1 MTTPAPGERVDLE
14 LRGGGVVLRTVAPED
29 REAVWEA
36 EVAALE
42 TLRPWFWWCHPEH
55 TPERSAGWVASRA
68 DAWRKGQEYSLLV
81 RAPGSDRVLGCVF
94 LNAIDRITLR
104 GSLGYWI
111 RPDCGRKGVA
121 TEAAQLI
128 VRWAF
133 ESLGLERIEI
143 VCAVDNE
150 RSQRLAERLGAR
162 REGIA
167 RKRLRVGG
175 VSADAVV
182 YALLREDRPGAPE
195 PPAVAAAAARRPGA
209 ASDALDLSVVV
220 PVRNEERNIPEL
232 SRRVDAAVRAM
243 GLAYELVFVTDLNTD
258 RTVDVLRETHAMNP
272 HVKAVKLADGRGQHV
287 AVMAGL
293 DASRGAAVVVMD
305 GDLQDCPEDIPKLYA
320 RMQAGFDVVYGVK
333 EKKNDSALRNFFSR
347 RFVAVMNALS
357 DQRLDHNTS
366 MFRVMSR
373 RTVDQLRRFRESEPS
388 VTGLVT
394 LINFPTD
401 RVLVTSGTRTA
412 GETNYSFGRQVN
424 LAISFL
430 LSFSTKPLRMISV
443 LGLLVAGASFIYL
456 VIILIQAIFVG
467 VPVAGW
473 ATLVSLVT
481 FLSGVQMLAIGLI
494 GVYVGRIFVESKRRP
509 LYIVEE
515 RIGDLREVADR

>member
-1 MTTPAPGERVDLE
+1 MTTQAPAERVHLE
-14 LRGGGVVLRTVAPED
+14 LRGDGVVLRTVSPED

-36 EVAALE
+36 EVASLE
-42 TLRPWFWWCHPEH
+42 ELKPWFWWCHPEH
-55 TPERSAGWVASRA
+55 TRERSAGWVASRD

-81 RAPGSDRVLGCVF
+81 RATDSDRVLGCVF
-94 LNAIDRITLR
+94 LNAIDKISLR

-111 RPDCGRKGVA
+111 RPDAGRKGVA
-121 TEAAQLI
+121 TEAAALI
-128 VRWAF
+128 VKWAF
-133 ESLGLERIEI
+133 EALALERIEI
-143 VCAVDNE
+143 VAAVANE
-150 RSQRLAERLGAR
+150 RSQKLAERLGAR
-162 REGIA
+162 REGVA

-175 VSADAVV
+175 VSTDAVI
-182 YALLREDRPGAPE
+182 YALLRDDRPGE
-195 PPAVAAAAARRPGA
+195 PPAAAKRPGT
-209 ASDALDLSVVV
+209 ASDALALSVVV
-220 PVRNEERNIPEL
+220 PVRNEEKNIPEL
-232 SRRVDAAVRAM
+232 SRRVDAAVRGM
-243 GLAYELVFVTDLNTD
+243 GLAYELVFVTDINTD
-258 RTVDVLRETHAMNP
+258 RTVDVLRETHAKNP
-272 HVKAVKLADGRGQHV
+272 NVKAVKLADGRGQHV
-287 AVMAGL
+287 AVVAGL
-293 DASRGAAVVVMD
+293 DASRGRAVVVMD
-305 GDLQDCPEDIPKLYA
+305 GDLQDCPEDIPKLYE
-320 RMQAGFDVVYGVK
+320 RLQAGFDVVYGVK

-373 RTVDQLRRFRESEPS
+373 RTVDQLKRFRESEPS

-401 RVLVTSGTRTA
+401 RVLVTSGTRQA
-412 GETNYSFGRQVN
+412 GETNYSFMRQVN

-443 LGLLVAGASFIYL
+443 LGLVVAGASFIYL
-456 VIILIQAIFVG
+456 LIILLQAIFIG

-515 RIGDLREVADR
+515 RIGDLAEVADR